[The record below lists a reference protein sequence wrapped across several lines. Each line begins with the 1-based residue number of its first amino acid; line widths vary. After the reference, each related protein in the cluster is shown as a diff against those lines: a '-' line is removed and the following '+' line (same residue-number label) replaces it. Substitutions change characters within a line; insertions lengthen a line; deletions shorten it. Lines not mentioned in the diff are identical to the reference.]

1 MNAFCAFTVL
11 FLFIGGLKF
20 VNVNCWK
27 TKREDSQITLT
38 VTPDLGNLYVGFNK
52 TLTLNCSISQ
62 PTYGLLPEQVIWQ
75 HNNSW
80 KPNVTYVLNN
90 RTVQLRTNYVRD
102 DDAGLYRCVVFYNAS
117 KFIHSREIRVLVAE
131 KPSLKVGTLKIANVF
146 GMPVQELYIKWTA
159 LEGNVIFKLFVG
171 HMDMFYRCNL
181 LEREVCTHVSRGK
194 NEPFS
199 CFVGKDKLHELFR
212 WQELTPSISQCP
224 GSHWCDRFCVKLK
237 RLTRTC
243 NAQACAPLDTY
254 FYFWS
259 LLIQVKCPSPV
270 GVNATFEGDRM
281 KVSWRPSPLVW
292 SSYHNDVWYFI
303 FYNRTD
309 ILTGNVFQST
319 KKPSYLGF
327 RGLHYTLTDIRPF
340 SKYGVS
346 VGCKFAKWGSQS
358 GPVVYKEFTSLQ
370 QVPSDSPKCEVVNNT
385 MEGRAFVLVKA
396 PPIHTWNGIPTK
408 YVLHYEGD
416 QENHTLDVPLPDVNK
431 TDMGAWIN
439 YTNVHKT
446 RSVRATIC
454 NGAGCR
460 DSLGLPCFIE
470 GMEYPAPT
478 EKAYILPSKSQISG
492 TEAFI
497 IVFVAVALAL
507 SAVSCA
513 VYFLQK
519 QNRAK
524 KKRQEDLMN
533 QLNAMNL
540 DPDNHLYETGSGFGS
555 NEPNHYNK
563 CEF

>member
-1 MNAFCAFTVL
+1 MLIEMNSFCAFTVL

-20 VNVNCWK
+20 LNVNCWK
-27 TKREDSQITLT
+27 TKREDSQIKLT
-38 VTPDLGNLYVGFNK
+38 VTPNLGNLYVGFNK

-62 PTYGLLPEQVIWQ
+62 PTYGLLPEQLIWQ

-90 RTVQLRTNYVRD
+90 RTVQLRTNYLRD

-117 KFIHSREIRVLVAE
+117 KFKDVHSNEIRVLVAE
-131 KPSLKVGTLKIANVF
+131 KPFLNVGTLNIANVF
-146 GMPVQELYIKWTA
+146 GKPVQELWIKWTA

-171 HMDMFYRCNL
+171 RMDMYYRCNL

-194 NEPFS
+194 NEAFS
-199 CFVGKDKLHELFR
+199 CFVGKDKLHKLFT
-212 WQELTPSISQCP
+212 WKELTSDSQC
-224 GSHWCDRFCVKLK
+224 SSQSLWCDRFCVRLK

-254 FYFWS
+254 FFFWP
-259 LLIQVKCPSPV
+259 LLIEVKCPSPV
-270 GVNATFEGDRM
+270 GLNATFEEDRM

-292 SSYHNDVWYFI
+292 SNYHNNVWYFI
-303 FYNRTD
+303 FYNGTD

-319 KKPSYLGF
+319 KKPSDRGF
-327 RGLHYTLTDIRPF
+327 RGLHYTLTGIRPF

-346 VGCKFAKWGSQS
+346 VGCTFVKWGSQS
-358 GPVVYKEFTSLQ
+358 GPVVSKEFTLLQ

-431 TDMGAWIN
+431 TDIGAWIN
-439 YTNVHKT
+439 YSNVHKT

-460 DSLGLPCFIE
+460 DSLGPPCFIE
-470 GMEYPAPT
+470 
-478 EKAYILPSKSQISG
+478 AYILPTKSQISG

-497 IVFVAVALAL
+497 IVFVAAAVAL

-519 QNRAK
+519 QNRRAK
-524 KKRQEDLMN
+524 KKRQEDLRN